1 MPQIPTYNGPQ
12 VASNALRPVFQ
23 NTPDVSSGARALATG
38 LGQVAQVAEGIQ
50 QRDDE
55 VKANQV
61 DTEISAGWLKWDAEN
76 RRKYQGQNVGEYE
89 AAAAGWWK
97 KAAETYGKDL
107 SPGAKQ
113 RVGPAL
119 MRKQT
124 SALGAV
130 AGYVSTERERWA
142 DEQATAAE
150 ATTVEMGV
158 STNDPA
164 GAAERVR
171 AIVAEKGARKG
182 WSTEQVQADQA
193 RALGTLHLSYI
204 ERLAEQDATKAQA
217 YYDEAKGRGEIP
229 ARVQAK
235 VEQVLKGEA
244 DNQFAQQFAAQHAD
258 LPLGEQLAKA
268 GDIADPERRKK
279 VIASVRENAL
289 LVKAAQQE
297 RESAAADE
305 AWQLVGQ
312 GKRVPESV
320 LVRMDGRSRVQ
331 LQEHITDRARIA
343 ADRAAGKQPKT
354 DWALYV
360 DLREKLARGE
370 EVDLRPYAN
379 TKIAGAQLEQ
389 LLDIQTK
396 VKTDKD
402 VATSAQQ
409 LSTYTAQL
417 KLPKDKQGMFVSAA
431 QNEFDAWKQAHGGKA
446 PTFEERRKILDSLVM
461 ERDNAWWQFGTE
473 RAFEMSPE
481 ERATTALKPSSTIK
495 STAPAVVRVTSA
507 DEARKLPPGTRFID
521 PQGIERIRP

>member
-1 MPQIPTYNGPQ
+1 MPRIPTYDGPQ
-12 VASNALRPVFQ
+12 VSADPLRPVFQ
-23 NTPDVSSGARALATG
+23 NTPDVSSGAQAVARG
-38 LGQVAQVAEGIQ
+38 LNQVAQVVDGIQ

-55 VKANQV
+55 AKANQI

-89 AAAAGWWK
+89 TAAADWWK

-107 SPGAKQ
+107 SPGARQ
-113 RVGPAL
+113 RVGPTL
-119 MRKQT
+119 MRKRT

-130 AGYVSTERERWA
+130 AGYIGAEKERWA
-142 DEQATAAE
+142 DEQSEAA
-150 ATTVEMGV
+150 AHTTIDMGV
-158 STNDPA
+158 DTGDVA
-164 GAAERVR
+164 GARERVLY
-171 AIVAEKGARKG
+171 IVAEKGARKG
-182 WSTEQVQADQA
+182 WSTEQVQAENQ
-193 RALGTLHLSYI
+193 RLLGTLHLSYI
-204 ERLAEQDATKAQA
+204 TQLAERDAAKAQE
-217 YYDEAKGRGEIP
+217 YYTANKVEIP
-229 ARVQAK
+229 AAVQAK
-235 VEQVLKGEA
+235 TEQVLKGEA

-331 LQEHITDRARIA
+331 LQEHIADRARIA

-481 ERATTALKPSSTIK
+481 ERAAASLKPSSTIK
-495 STAPAVVRVTSA
+495 SAAPAVVRVTSA